1 VRRCAALYLPR
12 PNFSECVRSSG
23 LTLPNAY
30 FLTPPERDIA
40 VILPCATMR
49 YHRDVAERRSD
60 DVALLHWRACAS
72 ARTPFTSRLL
82 RRSAEVYLPHADL
95 SSCVRSAEIN
105 PAQAAPRAARQR
117 IPSRCVRCRVQGR
130 PPYLAR
136 ANKACQVCLRSKLD
150 RDGAMRGRPRH
161 PGSRADSFPL
171 LRACAEQR
179 ISPQPRRK
187 SCNGLSLYGFCEDST
202 AYAVRA
208 IHAFNWKSWC

>member
-1 VRRCAALYLPR
+1 MSRHRAEVAQPRFFVGDPASLRGLPSLPDWCAALYLPR
-12 PNFSECVRSSG
+12 ANFSECVRSSG

-60 DVALLHWRACAS
+60 DVALQRWRPCVS

-117 IPSRCVRCRVQGR
+117 IPSRCVRCRGHCRVQGH
-130 PPYLAR
+130 PPIWREL
-136 ANKACQVCLRSKLD
+136 KGL
-150 RDGAMRGRPRH
+150 
-161 PGSRADSFPL
+161 PGVL
-171 LRACAEQR
+171 EEQ
-179 ISPQPRRK
+179 IGP
-187 SCNGLSLYGFCEDST
+187 
-202 AYAVRA
+202 
-208 IHAFNWKSWC
+208 